1 MKKIKKRSYPNE
13 FKQQAQNN
21 PNKKRSLN
29 APPKHSSNF
38 ISETREN
45 DELNFDSLLVN
56 LEEINESFQFTESS
70 DLFLDF
76 NDEEL
81 NELNSLSNFDYLGC
95 QEEIEMKKKF
105 EENLFDLFLIPPLL
119 SKQSKK
125 HKDKM
130 TLVLDLDQTL
140 VYSCYDQPN
149 SYDFK
154 FLFPFQK
161 NTKVQY
167 QSDNTKTNK
176 KENES
181 EREREEEEEE
191 EEKEK
196 ELEEEKE
203 EGENH
208 NSEQHTIYVQKRPHL
223 KTFLETCSQLFEVVV
238 FTAGTKEYADIIL
251 DELDPN
257 NVLISHRLYRD
268 SCKEVEQD
276 MYVKDLSL
284 LGRDLDRVLIIDDLP
299 SSYSLQP
306 QNAIPIEKFCGNY
319 FNSSFYYDD
328 DEIFDN
334 ELPRILEILEKF
346 KNAKTVFS
354 ILQKHLEY

>member
-13 FKQQAQNN
+13 FNQKIQNN

-29 APPKHSSNF
+29 PPPKHSSNF

-56 LEEINESFQFTESS
+56 LEEISESFQFTEST

-81 NELNSLSNFDYLGC
+81 NELNSFSNFDYLGC

-105 EENLFDLFLIPPLL
+105 EEI
-119 SKQSKK
+119 
-125 HKDKM
+125 

-154 FLFPFQK
+154 FPIPLQK
-161 NTKVQY
+161 KSKVEY
-167 QSDNTKTNK
+167 QSDNSTVNK
-176 KENES
+176 KENE
-181 EREREEEEEE
+181 REKENKKKKNKNEI
-191 EEKEK
+191 EKEK
-196 ELEEEKE
+196 EEEKV
-203 EGENH
+203 NY
-208 NSEQHTIYVQKRPHL
+208 NYEQHTIYVQKRPHL

-257 NVLISHRLYRD
+257 KELISHRLYRD

-276 MYVKDLSL
+276 MYVKDLGL

-299 SSYSLQP
+299 YSYSLQP

-319 FNSSFYYDD
+319 FHSSFYDD
-328 DEIFDN
+328 DDDDDQIFDN

-354 ILQKHLEY
+354 ILQKRLEY